1 MIKAVIFDFN
11 GTLFKDGAIHEKI
24 WSDVCS
30 ELAQRK
36 VDKSEFKD
44 LFGAINRDFINNIIT
59 NLNINIPLKK
69 IDQISEYKEKLYR
82 DYVLKHKLNKLT
94 DGAIELFKYL
104 KSKKIKFNLCSA
116 SIENNVK
123 FFFEEFG
130 LKEYFN
136 FKEAVFDNGSFKNK
150 KEMFLKSIEI
160 LGVEAEE
167 VLVFEDSN
175 NGVKSASE
183 AGIKNIVLIN
193 NDMIIENKNIIQ
205 RINNFNEFDRR
216 IL

>member
-69 IDQISEYKEKLYR
+69 L
-82 DYVLKHKLNKLT
+82 
-94 DGAIELFKYL
+94 
-104 KSKKIKFNLCSA
+104 IKFPN
-116 SIENNVK
+116 IK
-123 FFFEEFG
+123 
-130 LKEYFN
+130 
-136 FKEAVFDNGSFKNK
+136 KNY
-150 KEMFLKSIEI
+150 IEI
-160 LGVEAEE
+160 M
-167 VLVFEDSN
+167 F
-175 NGVKSASE
+175 
-183 AGIKNIVLIN
+183 
-193 NDMIIENKNIIQ
+193 
-205 RINNFNEFDRR
+205 
-216 IL
+216 